1 MKFGLILVV
10 FFIGMNPY
18 FIRAQGSGDYASL
31 KIINPRYPDNPTFKT
46 LSSTAYP
53 ICISLPIGIMAVSL
67 IRENEK
73 GQKVAYELAG
83 GLVVTAAATGLM
95 KKLVNRARP
104 YETYDDIYPDERE
117 SGNSFPS
124 GHTSLAFSTA
134 TTVLLTTE
142 KWYYAAPAYLWA
154 MGVGYSRI
162 YLGQH
167 YPSDVIAG
175 AVTGAAGAYL
185 THIINQKWLH
195 PDRKRKKKIQIH

>member
-1 MKFGLILVV
+1 MKFGVRIGLFFLVLNPL
-10 FFIGMNPY
+10 FIQ
-18 FIRAQGSGDYASL
+18 AQGSGDYASL
-31 KIINPRYPDNPTFKT
+31 KIINPRYPYNPTFTT

-53 ICISLPIGIMAVSL
+53 ICIGLPMGIMAVAL

-73 GQKVAYELAG
+73 GQQIAYELGG
-83 GLVVTAAATGLM
+83 GLLVTAAATGIL
-95 KKLVNRARP
+95 KKLVNRPRP
-104 YETYDDIYPDERE
+104 YETYNDIYPNERE

-134 TTVLLTTE
+134 TTLLLTTE
-142 KWYYAAPAYLWA
+142 KWYYAAPAYAWA
-154 MGVGYSRI
+154 MGVGYARI

-175 AVTGAAGAYL
+175 AITGAAGAYL

-195 PDRKRKKKIQIH
+195 PDRKKKKVRVP